1 MLKNYQDA
9 VAYIHSRPRLKKE
22 TTQRRILNLLNKLD
36 NPQRQVTAIHVV
48 GTNGKGSVVAYLMN
62 LLMGIKQKVGTF
74 TSPFMIRFNERISI
88 DGKPISDKDLL
99 ALVNFVKP
107 VIEEIDKSDSE
118 LAPSEF
124 EVITALMYLY
134 FVQQKVD
141 LAIVEAG
148 IGGENDSTNVDDR
161 SIMTIITTIGMDH
174 MKLLGNTIQKIART
188 KAGIIK
194 TGTPT
199 VVGQVSN
206 EALDEIKAIA
216 TKKISELVIANQD
229 FSVKANGEQ
238 MFNYQSADLTIN
250 QIKIEMLGQFEI
262 EDAGVAIA
270 AFINLN
276 KNSFNL
282 NNGQITTNVKR
293 QIQKTTW
300 IGRMESIG
308 QNPLTIIDGAHNVP
322 AIQKLKESLEE
333 YSKYQIDLVMAVFAD
348 KQYQQMLSI
357 LESMPNVNLY
367 LTSFV
372 PDENRKVADFSFADE
387 SRVKYYPQWEKIISE
402 LEKKDANIAHRMV
415 VITGSLLFI
424 SEVRKIFIKKIKEKL
439 NFSLLN

>member
-1 MLKNYQDA
+1 MKNYQDA

>member
-99 ALVNFVKP
+99 VLVNFVKP

-148 IGGENDSTNVDDR
+148 IGGENDSTNVDDK
-161 SIMTIITTIGMDH
+161 SIMTVITTIGMDH

-262 EDAGVAIA
+262 EDAGFAIA
-270 AFINLN
+270 AFIKLN

-300 IGRMESIG
+300 IGRMESID

-424 SEVRKIFIKKIKEKL
+424 SEVRKYLLKKLRK
-439 NFSLLN
+439 S

>member
-1 MLKNYQDA
+1 MENYQDA

-22 TTQRRILNLLNKLD
+22 TTQRRILNLLNKLG

-148 IGGENDSTNVDDR
+148 IGGENDSTNVDDK

-174 MKLLGNTIQKIART
+174 MKLLGNTIQEIART

-238 MFNYQSADLTIN
+238 MFNYQSADLMIN

-415 VITGSLLFI
+415 VITGSLLFV
-424 SEVRKIFIKKIKEKL
+424 SEVRKYLLKKLRK
-439 NFSLLN
+439 S

>member
-1 MLKNYQDA
+1 MLKNYQDT

-270 AFINLN
+270 AFIKLN

-300 IGRMESIG
+300 IGRMESID

-424 SEVRKIFIKKIKEKL
+424 SEVRKYLLKKLRK
-439 NFSLLN
+439 S

>member
-1 MLKNYQDA
+1 MKNYQDA

-148 IGGENDSTNVDDR
+148 IGGENDPSQ
-161 SIMTIITTIGMDH
+161 
-174 MKLLGNTIQKIART
+174 L
-188 KAGIIK
+188 
-194 TGTPT
+194 
-199 VVGQVSN
+199 
-206 EALDEIKAIA
+206 
-216 TKKISELVIANQD
+216 
-229 FSVKANGEQ
+229 
-238 MFNYQSADLTIN
+238 
-250 QIKIEMLGQFEI
+250 
-262 EDAGVAIA
+262 
-270 AFINLN
+270 
-276 KNSFNL
+276 
-282 NNGQITTNVKR
+282 
-293 QIQKTTW
+293 W
-300 IGRMESIG
+300 
-308 QNPLTIIDGAHNVP
+308 
-322 AIQKLKESLEE
+322 
-333 YSKYQIDLVMAVFAD
+333 
-348 KQYQQMLSI
+348 
-357 LESMPNVNLY
+357 
-367 LTSFV
+367 
-372 PDENRKVADFSFADE
+372 
-387 SRVKYYPQWEKIISE
+387 
-402 LEKKDANIAHRMV
+402 
-415 VITGSLLFI
+415 
-424 SEVRKIFIKKIKEKL
+424 
-439 NFSLLN
+439 

>member
-1 MLKNYQDA
+1 MLENYQDA

-22 TTQRRILNLLNKLD
+22 TTQRRILNLLNKLG

-148 IGGENDSTNVDDR
+148 IGGENDSTNVDDK

-174 MKLLGNTIQKIART
+174 MKLLGNTIQEIART

-238 MFNYQSADLTIN
+238 MFNYQSADLMIN

-415 VITGSLLFI
+415 VITGSLLFV
-424 SEVRKIFIKKIKEKL
+424 SEVRKYLLKKLRK
-439 NFSLLN
+439 S

>member
-1 MLKNYQDA
+1 MLENYQDA

-22 TTQRRILNLLNKLD
+22 TTQRRILNLLNKLG

-148 IGGENDSTNVDDR
+148 IGGENDSTNVDDK

-174 MKLLGNTIQKIART
+174 MKLLGNTIQEIART

-238 MFNYQSADLTIN
+238 MFNYQSADLMIN

-424 SEVRKIFIKKIKEKL
+424 SEVRKYLLKKLRK
-439 NFSLLN
+439 S